1 MEHICKVGE
10 SSLHELDNIRET
22 MPPVWTI
29 VYCFDGSADL
39 SILSE
44 VYRLSQ
50 GSGAILTND
59 MFPVVSARTPDFRA
73 FYLIVDRNFA
83 DDVSYTLPNT
93 FFDATYVE
101 PVLKIGDMALP
112 WIRLIKSVAD
122 RDAGY
127 RDEIMS
133 SLLHAF
139 MLDYFSRW
147 EEVYGK
153 SALNKERTPAEMI
166 CSKFYNLV
174 ADNFR
179 EHHDTAYYADRL
191 NITPNYL
198 AILIRQICLESP
210 KEAID
215 RQLILEIKH
224 LLRTTS
230 LSMEQISHR
239 LHFNNASYM
248 CRFFRKHT
256 GTSLSQFRKQQL

>member
-1 MEHICKVGE
+1 MEHICKIGE
-10 SSLHELDNIRET
+10 SSLHELDTIRET
-22 MPPVWTI
+22 MPPVWII
-29 VYCFDGSADL
+29 VCCLDGCADI

-44 VYRLSQ
+44 VFKLTQ
-50 GSGAILTND
+50 GCGAIITND
-59 MFPVVSARTPDFRA
+59 MFPVVSGRTPDFRA
-73 FYLIVDRNFA
+73 FYMIVERHFA
-83 DDVSYTLPNT
+83 ENASYNVPNT
-93 FFDATYVE
+93 FFDAIYIE

-122 RDAGY
+122 TEAGY
-127 RDEIMS
+127 RAEIVS
-133 SLLHAF
+133 SLLHGF
-139 MLDYFSRW
+139 ILDYFSRW
-147 EEVYGK
+147 ENVYGK
-153 SALNKERTPAEMI
+153 STLNKERTPADMI

-191 NITPNYL
+191 HITPNYL
-198 AILIRQICLESP
+198 AMLIRQICMESP

-215 RQLILEIKH
+215 RQLVLEIKH

-230 LSMEQISHR
+230 LSMEQVSHR

-256 GTSLSQFRKQQL
+256 GISLSEFRKQQL